1 MYFLVRLRP
10 PRLKRVDAFCPYS
23 TLFRSLR
30 YLDDSAIRQELGEI
44 TPHRARVG
52 RIGGAEVDEQHA
64 DARRRDGRMIGRQ
77 AHSGCADS
85 GMRRMRRPVAANIA
99 LAVAGAQTGPPISP
113 SPPGPR
119 PLSANPPN
127 VSGKLGTAQC
137 GERG

>member
-44 TPHRARVG
+44 APHRARIG
-52 RIGGAEVDEQHA
+52 RVGGAEVDEQHA

-85 GMRRMRRPVAANIA
+85 GRRRMRRPVAANIEMA
-99 LAVAGAQTGPPISP
+99 MAGEKTGKPQSP
-113 SPPGPR
+113 TPPGAR
-119 PLSANPPN
+119 AFHTNSADAHT
-127 VSGKLGTAQC
+127 GG
-137 GERG
+137 